1 MTTNVKDPSLH
12 GGKEMNFCDVCSS
25 PSVHR
30 KSIFAEPYHYTESGL
45 PNVYLVNVDVY
56 YCEQCGI
63 EVASI
68 PHPRELH
75 LLIVTDILVK
85 PSAMTGDEL
94 RFIRKTLMMQPEEFA
109 DLLAVETQ
117 TILDWQNAKALNRQ
131 SDSLVRFIFAKLLGQ
146 KGELEEDVDIPV
158 PAQITEDDWA
168 TTRREIAELA
178 EVNTSLGIPEMEW
191 KLSSGEAS

>member
-1 MTTNVKDPSLH
+1 MEV
-12 GGKEMNFCDVCSS
+12 CDVCNF

-30 KSIFAEPYHYTESGL
+30 KSTLEEPYHYTESGL

-56 YCEQCGI
+56 RCEQCGI

-75 LLIVTDILVK
+75 MLIVIDILGK

-94 RFIRKTLMMQPEEFA
+94 RFIRKALMMQPKEFA
-109 DLLAVETQ
+109 DLLAVDTQ
-117 TILDWQNAKALNRQ
+117 MIVDWQNSKTLNRQ
-131 SDSLVRFIFAKLLGQ
+131 SDSLVRFVFAKLLGQ
-146 KGELEEDVDIPV
+146 KGELEGEVDIPV
-158 PAQITEDDWA
+158 PSEITEDDWA
-168 TTRREIAELA
+168 STRREIAELA
-178 EVNTSLGIPEMEW
+178 EVNTALGIPEMEW